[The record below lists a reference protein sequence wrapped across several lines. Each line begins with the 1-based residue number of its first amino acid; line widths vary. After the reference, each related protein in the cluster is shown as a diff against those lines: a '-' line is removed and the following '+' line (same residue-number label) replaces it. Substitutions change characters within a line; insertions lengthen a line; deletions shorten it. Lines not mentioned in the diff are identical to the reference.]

1 MKTIL
6 RFILS
11 ASVWCMASAM
21 ADDAP
26 AVSLGILNPLAGESV
41 PAGVIPVSNTKR
53 IEATITFD
61 KKGKDGLPALA
72 EVPLNPA
79 QGQNP
84 DPYITIKVTDF
95 TSGAV
100 IPVKVFPYEKTAKDG
115 KEVVNLS
122 MEILETAEVRQGK
135 IQAFVDEARTRQ
147 ATVRGAESEEL
158 VDRLAAKNAEVVAA
172 MEKIYAEN
180 RVGKFMVIAE
190 YHSTTSTA
198 WVGTTS
204 SQELVVEV
212 KNKGAFL
219 DSLKKPGEE

>member
-21 ADDAP
+21 ADEAP
-26 AVSLGILNPLAGESV
+26 AVTLSILNPLAGESV
-41 PAGVIPVSNTKR
+41 PAGVVPVSNTKR
-53 IEATITFD
+53 IEATLIFD
-61 KKGKDGLPALA
+61 KKGKGGLPALA
-72 EVPLNPA
+72 EVPLNPD

-100 IPVKVFPYEKTAKDG
+100 IPVKVFPYERTAKDG
-115 KEVVNLS
+115 KEVANLS

-135 IQAFVDEARTRQ
+135 IQAFVDEARTQQ
-147 ATVRGAESEEL
+147 ATVPGAASEEL

-172 MEKIYAEN
+172 MEKIYYEN
-180 RVGKFMVIAE
+180 RVGKFKVIAE

-219 DSLKKPGEE
+219 DSLKKP

>member
-1 MKTIL
+1 MKTII
-6 RFILS
+6 RFLLS
-11 ASVWCMASAM
+11 ASLWCMASAM
-21 ADDAP
+21 AEEVP
-26 AVSLGILNPLAGESV
+26 AVTLAILNPLAGESV
-41 PAGVIPVSNTKR
+41 PAGVIPVSNIKR
-53 IEATITFD
+53 IEATLTFD

-84 DPYITIKVTDF
+84 KQYITIKVTDF

-100 IPVKVFPYEKTAKDG
+100 IPVKVFPYEKTANDG
-115 KEVVNLS
+115 KEVVNFS

-135 IQAFVDEARTRQ
+135 IQAFVDEVRTQQ
-147 ATVRGAESEEL
+147 ATVPGEESEDL

-172 MEKIYAEN
+172 MEKLYSES
-180 RVGKFMVIAE
+180 RVGKFKVIAE
-190 YHSTTSTA
+190 YHSTSSTA

-219 DSLKKPGEE
+219 DSLKTP